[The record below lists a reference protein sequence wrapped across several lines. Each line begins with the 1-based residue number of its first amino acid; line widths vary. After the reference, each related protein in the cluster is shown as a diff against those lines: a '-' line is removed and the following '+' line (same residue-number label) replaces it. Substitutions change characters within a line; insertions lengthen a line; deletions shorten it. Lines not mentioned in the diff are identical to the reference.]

1 MKLPPL
7 KIGELTAEVPIIQ
20 GGMGVGVSRSSLAS
34 AVANEGGIGV
44 ISGVQIGF
52 LESDFE
58 TNFKAANVRVL
69 RNEIR
74 EAREKSPN
82 GIIGLNLLVAMSNY
96 DEMAKAAVEEG
107 IDLIISGA
115 GLPTGLPSLV
125 KGTKTK
131 AVPIVSSG
139 KAATV
144 ISKLWDKRYSY
155 VPDMVIVEGPEAGG
169 HLGFS
174 VEQLEEKEKHRLD
187 DILVEVIEALKPF
200 EEKYGKKIPVIA
212 AGGIYTGYDIA
223 KYISLGAAG
232 VQMATRFV
240 ATYECD
246 ADPRYKEA
254 YINSSKEELVIVKS
268 PVGMPGRAIKNSFV
282 KHVKNEKEPV
292 RKCYNCLKNC
302 NPSTTPYCISKALI
316 NAVKGNLEDG
326 LIFTG
331 SNAYKIEKMT
341 SVKELITEL
350 VSSAELAMQ

>member
-7 KIGELTAEVPIIQ
+7 RIGELTANVPIIQ

-52 LESDFE
+52 LEKDFE
-58 TNFKAANVRVL
+58 TNFKAANVRAL
-69 RNEIR
+69 RSEIR
-74 EAREKSPN
+74 KAREKSPN
-82 GIIGLNLLVAMSNY
+82 GIIGLNLLVAMNNY
-96 DEMAKAAVEEG
+96 DELAKVAVEEG

-115 GLPTGLPSLV
+115 GLPTGLPAIV

-174 VEQLEEKEKHRLD
+174 IEQLEDKEKHKLD
-187 DILVEVIEALKPF
+187 DIVVEVIEAIKPF

-212 AGGIYTGYDIA
+212 AGGVYTGYDIA
-223 KYISLGAAG
+223 KYIKLGAAG

-240 ATYECD
+240 ATFECD
-246 ADPRYKEA
+246 ADPKYKEA
-254 YINSSKEELVIVKS
+254 YIASSKEGLTIVKS
-268 PVGMPGRAIKNSFV
+268 PVGMPGRAIGNSFV
-282 KHVKNEKEPV
+282 KHVESEREPV
-292 RKCYNCLKNC
+292 RKCYNCLKTC
-302 NPSTTPYCISKALI
+302 NPLTTPYCISKALI
-316 NAVKGNLEDG
+316 NAVKGNIDEG

-331 SNAYKIEKMT
+331 SNAYRIEKIT
-341 SVKELITEL
+341 SVKNLINELITEAGE
-350 VSSAELAMQ
+350 VDE

>member
-7 KIGELTAEVPIIQ
+7 KIGELTARVPIIQ
-20 GGMGVGVSRSSLAS
+20 GGMGVGVSRSGLAA

-52 LESDFE
+52 LEPDFE
-58 TNFKAANVRVL
+58 IDTKAANL
-69 RNEIR
+69 RALRSEIR
-74 EAREKSPN
+74 KAKEKSPN
-82 GIIGLNLLVAMSNY
+82 GIIGLNLMVAMNNY
-96 DEMAKAAVEEG
+96 DEMAKAAIEEG

-115 GLPTGLPSLV
+115 GLPTALPNLV

-139 KAATV
+139 KAAMV

-174 VEQLEEKEKHRLD
+174 TEHLAEKENYKLEK
-187 DILVEVIEALKPF
+187 ILVEVINALKPF
-200 EEKYGKKIPVIA
+200 EEKYGKSIPVIA
-212 AGGIYTGYDIA
+212 AGGVYTGQDIV
-223 KYISLGAAG
+223 KFISLGAAG

-246 ADPRYKEA
+246 ADIKYKQA
-254 YINSSKEELVIVKS
+254 YIDSKEDEIMIVKS
-268 PVGMPGRAIKNSFV
+268 PVGMPGRAIR
-282 KHVKNEKEPV
+282 NEFIRSVEDRTNPIK
-292 RKCYNCLKNC
+292 KCYNCLKGC
-302 NPSTTPYCISKALI
+302 DPLTTPYCISKALI
-316 NAVKGNLEDG
+316 NAVKGNIDEG

-331 SNAYKIEKMT
+331 SNAYRLKKLT
-341 SVKELITEL
+341 TVKELIDEL
-350 VSSAELAMQ
+350 IKEAGDADE